1 MEFLCHHR
9 DRPGSQPL
17 RDELLEAHWS
27 YMDRYTK
34 EMIARGPTLADDGH
48 TPTGSLHIVDLP
60 DAAAA
65 RAFAFDEPN
74 HQAGVYRD
82 VLLRRWHNTLGR
94 TMWEFPGGPTGGNRY
109 LVLGLGTGQATDL
122 AVPPCPDALI
132 AYGPL
137 LSDDG
142 HLAGHRGVAPGTG
155 PRYGTRRPHPG
166 PVRRHRGAQLAVR
179 GAPVRRP
186 ASRTSRRPEPVLRA
200 SFRTCGLS
208 PAHFIVNMTLKGGG
222 REPRKHPRTPAA
234 TAVHPSGH
242 SGQLDG
248 SPRIR
253 QRSALRLA
261 RRPPAPG
268 QLANWPLGIANNLF
282 FIVLFTQAGL
292 YADAGLQ
299 IVFIALAVY
308 GWWTWTH
315 GGGPGSDA
323 LPVRRTSR
331 TEWTWL
337 ITAGV
342 VGTLVLTLLLD
353 RATDSTVPFWDA
365 LTTALS
371 LTATYGQC
379 RKRLESWWLWIA
391 ADVIYVP
398 LYAYK
403 ELYLTSL
410 LYIGFMTLCVLGLRR
425 WTRDLAD
432 RTALHE
438 EAVA

>member
-1 MEFLCHHR
+1 MSLANILEPLQ
-9 DRPGSQPL
+9 QPL
-17 RDELLEAHWS
+17 F
-27 YMDRYTK
+27 
-34 EMIARGPTLADDGH
+34 
-48 TPTGSLHIVDLP
+48 TPLDTPVSWT
-60 DAAAA
+60 
-65 RAFAFDEPN
+65 E
-74 HQAGVYRD
+74 
-82 VLLRRWHNTLGR
+82 
-94 TMWEFPGGPTGGNRY
+94 
-109 LVLGLGTGQATDL
+109 VLGFGSG
-122 AVPPCPDALI
+122 ALCVW
-132 AYGPL
+132 L
-137 LSDDG
+137 
-142 HLAGHRGVAPGTG
+142 VA
-155 PRYGTRRPHPG
+155 
-166 PVRRHRGAQLAVR
+166 
-179 GAPVRRP
+179 
-186 ASRTSRRPEPVLRA
+186 
-200 SFRTCGLS
+200 
-208 PAHFIVNMTLKGGG
+208 
-222 REPRKHPRTPAA
+222 
-234 TAVHPSGH
+234 
-242 SGQLDG
+242 
-248 SPRIR
+248 R
-253 QRSALRLA
+253 QH
-261 RRPPAPG
+261 
-268 QLANWPLGIANNLF
+268 LANWPIGIANNLF

-299 IVFIALAVY
+299 IVFITLAVY

-432 RTALHE
+432 RTALHK